1 MKIEVMLNLT
11 LDVDKKTKQSPLS
24 VFNLAIT
31 FLGNGTI
38 CIISL
43 SDSTHQPMPVMP
55 MHNH

>member
-31 FLGNGTI
+31 FLGKR
-38 CIISL
+38 IISL
-43 SDSTHQPMPVMP
+43 SDSTHQTMSVIPK
-55 MHNH
+55 HNH